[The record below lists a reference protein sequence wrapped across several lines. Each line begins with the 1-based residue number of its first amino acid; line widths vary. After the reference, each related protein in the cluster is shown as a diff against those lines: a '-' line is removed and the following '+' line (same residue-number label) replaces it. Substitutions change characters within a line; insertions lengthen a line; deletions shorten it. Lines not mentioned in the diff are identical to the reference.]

1 MDRLWSPWRGEYIAS
16 AIASE
21 SSSGCVFC
29 EIQANPRNDQQNFV
43 LHRARSNFVVLNIH
57 PYSSGHLLIVPYEHT
72 AELSAVSKE
81 TSDEL
86 MDLTKH
92 AETAIRAAYKP
103 DGINLGMNLGRAAGA
118 GIAGHVHV
126 HILPRWNGDTNFMMV
141 SADVR
146 VIPEGLLELYD
157 RLHAAIGQAG

>member
-16 AIASE
+16 ATASE
-21 SSSGCVFC
+21 SSSACVFC
-29 EIQANPRNDQQNFV
+29 EIQADPRNDQQNFV
-43 LHRARSNFVVLNIH
+43 LHRARFNFVVLNIH

-72 AELSAVSKE
+72 AELRAVSKE

-126 HILPRWNGDTNFMMV
+126 HILPRWNGDTNFMTTV
-141 SADVR
+141 GETR
-146 VIPEGLLELYD
+146 VLPEDLPTTFA
-157 RLHAAIGQAG
+157 RLHDHFAV

>member
-1 MDRLWSPWRGEYIAS
+1 M
-16 AIASE
+16 
-21 SSSGCVFC
+21 
-29 EIQANPRNDQQNFV
+29 
-43 LHRARSNFVVLNIH
+43 
-57 PYSSGHLLIVPYEHT
+57 LIVPYEHT
-72 AELSAVSKE
+72 AELRALSKE

-126 HILPRWNGDTNFMMV
+126 HILPRWNGDTNFMTTV
-141 SADVR
+141 GETR
-146 VIPEGLLELYD
+146 VLPEDLPTTFA
-157 RLHAAIGQAG
+157 RLHDHFAV